1 MAISF
6 VAAGTV
12 ASGTNPTVTVP
23 TGYAAGDLLI
33 IAITG
38 TTVSTPSGWTLLS
51 NNATAPICFVYY
63 KTASA
68 SESSVVMT
76 SASPNTRVV
85 MVAYRGQSGLGVTGT
100 FKQATSGN
108 STIATNS
115 LTTTTNNDY
124 IISFYA
130 QVTVAQTWTAPAS
143 TNTRVNASGTSSI
156 RGILLV
162 DELQTSAGAT
172 TVRTATSS
180 STAATFT
187 SFAFSI
193 KEAAVSANPGNFFL
207 LMQ

>member
-38 TTVSTPSGWTLLS
+38 TTVTTPTGWTLLS
-51 NNATAPICFVYY
+51 SNATAPICFVYY

-76 SASPNTRVV
+76 SASTNTRVV
-85 MVAYRGQSGLGVTGT
+85 MVAYRGQSGLDVTGT
-100 FKQATSGN
+100 FKQAAAGN

-130 QVTVAQTWTAPAS
+130 QTTIAQTWTAPAS
-143 TNTRVNASGTSSI
+143 TNTRVNASGTASV

-172 TVRTATSS
+172 TVRTATTS
-180 STAATFT
+180 AATIALT

-193 KEAAVSANPGNFFL
+193 SPATSAANNGSFFFI
-207 LMQ
+207 M